1 MSCYNKII
9 ITGKSVAEFEKTID
23 NRDFSFSQTIPNPQ
37 GNINSIWNFEN
48 WGTSK
53 DCSEGFLESS
63 RKNKLII
70 TCFTCGPPSNWVKNV
85 IKKYD
90 DLRISILSRHI
101 NCEYAIIIRNKKSY
115 DYTFI
120 IKEIEKNIKLDFGI
134 TSIDK
139 DLYTKK
145 YSYYRESVKED
156 LMDFLS
162 DELKKIKNNKN
173 KQ

>member
-1 MSCYNKII
+1 MC
-9 ITGKSVAEFEKTID
+9 
-23 NRDFSFSQTIPNPQ
+23 
-37 GNINSIWNFEN
+37 
-48 WGTSK
+48 
-53 DCSEGFLESS
+53 
-63 RKNKLII
+63 
-70 TCFTCGPPSNWVKNV
+70 NV